1 MNQKIIRP
9 DFIFSYWI
17 FAWFIVYYIIQKTS
31 NPSSFSFITQN
42 LNPKLALII
51 ALIENIGL
59 LGFLLTQ
66 KTQLYVLFTFII
78 TTTIFKI
85 IPIYLVYDHTI
96 LFPNDI
102 IPVVFL
108 FIVYNIYLFIWRTN
122 VIEVTQKTTDS
133 LTKGKTNTPFFYL
146 LHKLSIL

>member
-1 MNQKIIRP
+1 MKQNFIRP
-9 DFIFSYWI
+9 DFMFSYWI
-17 FAWFIVYYIIQKTS
+17 FAWFIVYYIIQKIS
-31 NPSSFSFITQN
+31 NPSSFSFIKQN
-42 LNPKLALII
+42 LNPKLAIII

-59 LGFLLTQ
+59 FGFLLIQ

-102 IPVVFL
+102 ITVVLL
-108 FIVYNIYLFIWRTN
+108 FILYNIYLFIWRTN
-122 VIEVTQKTTDS
+122 VIEVTQKTADS
-133 LTKGKTNTPFFYL
+133 LKKGKTYTPFFYL
-146 LHKLSIL
+146 LHKLFIL